1 MVTLGTFDGVH
12 LGHKRVLE
20 NLAASA
26 TDAGCESLLLTFYP
40 HPRMVLKSGKPIK
53 LLNTIEEKTRLLSAL
68 GIENLIIHPF
78 DEEFSNMSAEDFVK
92 KVLVGAFNTRKIIVG
107 HDHRFGKGRTAGFE
121 DLQRFGQQYGFEV
134 EQIPA
139 RQIDDISV
147 SSTKIREALN
157 QGDVALAKTFLGY
170 EYNVSGRVVL
180 GRQLGRTI
188 GFPTANIA
196 VSDDEKMLPEIGVY
210 AVKVR
215 LENEEFNGMMNIGF
229 KPTVGSEYL
238 SLEVHL
244 FDFDRDIYD
253 KTVEVAFI
261 ERLRAEQKFGS
272 LDELK
277 AQIAKDEKLARQIL
291 GA

>member
-244 FDFDRDIYD
+244 FDFGRDIYD